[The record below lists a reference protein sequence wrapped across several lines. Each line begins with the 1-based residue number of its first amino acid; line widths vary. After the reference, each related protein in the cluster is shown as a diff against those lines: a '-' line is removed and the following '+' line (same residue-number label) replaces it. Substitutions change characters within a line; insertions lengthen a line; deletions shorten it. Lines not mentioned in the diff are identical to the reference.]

1 MNSNVLA
8 LLQRRAA
15 EAEIRLETRNDVRP
29 DEFLF
34 LPGLDDW
41 LRAMPNSIAR
51 SSLFAPIARGKPIHH
66 EQVVLVSRSDAVIT
80 YTGYQLDEAKAD
92 AWMQLM
98 YEARCVPLGR
108 PVTIN
113 RAAFLRAI
121 GRQGCGRDYTWLKGT
136 MLAFMTATITIE
148 VKKSDGSRKYQI
160 GGGMR
165 AFHMLESFEYDA
177 ESESYSFIIDP
188 RWKGAFGGNEYALI
202 DWKKRRHIAQNHDMA
217 KALQRLVATSSDQVQ
232 RFALDWL
239 KEKLRYGSPM
249 RKFRSA
255 LKNAMEELDRVEVIT
270 CGRIELSTRGKLQ
283 VVWTKLG
290 KTRN

>member
-15 EAEIRLETRNDVRP
+15 EAELRQETRREVLP
-29 DEFLF
+29 EEFMF

-51 SSLFAPIARGKPIHH
+51 SSLFTPIARGKPVHH
-66 EQVVLVSRSDAVIT
+66 KQVVLVSRSDAVIT

-98 YEARCVPLGR
+98 YEARCEPLGR

-121 GRQGCGRDYTWLKGT
+121 GRGVCGRDYRWLNDT
-136 MLAFMTATITIE
+136 MLAFMGATIAIQ
-148 VKKSDGSRKYQI
+148 VKRPDGSRKYEI
-160 GGGMR
+160 GGMR

-177 ESESYSFIIDP
+177 ESESYKFTVDP
-188 RWKGAFGGNEYALI
+188 RWKIAFGGNEYALI
-202 DWKKRRHIAQNHDMA
+202 DWQKRRDIAPGHEMA

-249 RKFRSA
+249 RKFRG
-255 LKNAMEELDRVEVIT
+255 AMKKAMDELERVKVIT
-270 CGRIELSTRGKLQ
+270 SGRIELSTRGKQQ

-290 KTRN
+290 KSRD